1 MPAVNDGGPDRPD
14 GARTTRESLHTPFRP
29 FRARRVSWA
38 IAAMEFLV
46 VGIPALFVAGS
57 GPGRLG
63 WGDRLSILAL
73 GAVIAAAIL
82 RFSML
87 SAIPGEDG
95 VVVHNIVH
103 TTQLE
108 WAQIVSVRFGG
119 GNPWVLLD
127 LDDGQTMAVMAIQ
140 RADGAR
146 GEAEARRFATLV
158 ALHSQ
163 TSRDP

>member
-1 MPAVNDGGPDRPD
+1 MSDREGKPAQDRV
-14 GARTTRESLHTPFRP
+14 TRESLHAPFRP
-29 FRARRVSWA
+29 LKARVVSRV
-38 IAAMEFLV
+38 IAVIELIV
-46 VGIPALFVAGS
+46 VGVPALLVARS
-57 GPGRLG
+57 GPGAFG

-73 GAVIAAAIL
+73 GAVIAAGIF

-87 SAIPGEDG
+87 SAIPSEEGI
-95 VVVHNIVH
+95 VVHNIVR
-103 TTQLE
+103 TVPLE

-127 LDDGQTMAVMAIQ
+127 LDDGDTMAVMAIQ

-146 GEAEARRFATLV
+146 GEAEAQRLATLV

-163 TSRDP
+163 TPRDT